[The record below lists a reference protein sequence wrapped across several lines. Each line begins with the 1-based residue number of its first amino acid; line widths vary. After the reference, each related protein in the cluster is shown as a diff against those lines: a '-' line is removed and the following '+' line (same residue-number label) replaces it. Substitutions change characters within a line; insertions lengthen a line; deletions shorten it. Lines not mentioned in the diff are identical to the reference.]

1 MPPPPPPHADR
12 PTTTNLVGSE
22 REIFS
27 GGGSSPSP
35 LLRYSTPTS
44 FPPRF
49 LEKAT
54 SPNRFFFRRKHFK
67 RRCGSQREK
76 MANLL
81 GKKTS
86 VLPPPRS
93 YFESAWGSSDS
104 TVKQARFTRVA
115 PSLDGTV
122 RLRRP
127 PRPRTPGR
135 SKRSCRSQEGGRR
148 QIEAI
153 NRTYSSSFSLSS
165 PPPPLVP
172 VKPRSLVCNLRPP
185 SAGGRPQSVG
195 SGGIPVCSLPPG
207 IPREEQMAETHWRVL
222 QSFSAAARH
231 WGIARVL
238 QYMPGAIRTE

>member
-1 MPPPPPPHADR
+1 
-12 PTTTNLVGSE
+12 
-22 REIFS
+22 
-27 GGGSSPSP
+27 
-35 LLRYSTPTS
+35 
-44 FPPRF
+44 
-49 LEKAT
+49 
-54 SPNRFFFRRKHFK
+54 
-67 RRCGSQREK
+67 

-207 IPREEQMAETHWRVL
+207 IPREEQMAETHWRVGPPIL
-222 QSFSAAARH
+222 LRRHQALGNRASTTVHAR
-231 WGIARVL
+231 GNTDGMIGMAFGLR
-238 QYMPGAIRTE
+238 G